1 MASRLR
7 RGGIFF
13 GIYAHRGE
21 VDDGVGFPV
30 GILRLYKCKVVKP
43 VVLGSLSGLSN
54 NPRLSNGSVIE
65 KFENYEDIRRA
76 RDTAMLSMMEC
87 AKAWRNVGGE
97 QGSTLVCA
105 CQSLLERH
113 LKLTGHSLAVCKQH
127 YQQYGS
133 VEVSQIHT
141 DAKRI
146 KARGFKQPA
155 LWSGDSL
162 ESSVQKYLRL
172 TGG

>member
-1 MASRLR
+1 MQSSKT
-7 RGGIFF
+7 GGF
-13 GIYAHRGE
+13 GQ
-21 VDDGVGFPV
+21 
-30 GILRLYKCKVVKP
+30 
-43 VVLGSLSGLSN
+43 SSGLSEQSKIIVERFGRRKN
-54 NPRLSNGSVIE
+54 LKITLYDV
-65 KFENYEDIRRA
+65 RRA

-141 DAKRI
+141 M
-146 KARGFKQPA
+146 PN
-155 LWSGDSL
+155 
-162 ESSVQKYLRL
+162 E
-172 TGG
+172 